1 MSNVSQPSSSSSS
14 SSPPKPHIILFA
26 RGVIARLDIWST
38 LRIAVQENWGG
49 PETKQKSRWIASTIV
64 DSFEEES
71 EEPDDI
77 YIEDMLLQIMADE
90 FEVSLEDGSAESVAK
105 DIVRMWLET
114 KEGKEDSVRKF
125 EELAEKMKGK
135 RIEVQETV
143 QSDDE
148 EDWDDE
154 EDEEG
159 SDDEVPQ
166 LIGHSSAQPTKKEP
180 EVDEDGFTLVKGRGK
195 GQR

>member
-1 MSNVSQPSSSSSS
+1 M
-14 SSPPKPHIILFA
+14 
-26 RGVIARLDIWST
+26 
-38 LRIAVQENWGG
+38 
-49 PETKQKSRWIASTIV
+49 IV

-77 YIEDMLLQIMADE
+77 YIEDMLVQIMADE

-105 DIVRMWLET
+105 DIVRIWLEA
-114 KEGKEDSVRKF
+114 KEGREILVRKF
-125 EELAEKMKGK
+125 EDLAEKMKGK
-135 RIEVQETV
+135 KIDVQETV
-143 QSDDE
+143 ASDDE

-154 EDEEG
+154 EDGEE
-159 SDDEVPQ
+159 SDNEAPQ
-166 LIGHSSAQPTKKEP
+166 LIEHLPVQTTRKQP

>member
-1 MSNVSQPSSSSSS
+1 MSNIPQPSSSSSS
-14 SSPPKPHIILFA
+14 SSPNLHTVLFA

-49 PETKQKSRWIASTIV
+49 PETKQKSRWIASAVV

-105 DIVRMWLET
+105 DIVRMWIET
-114 KEGKEDSVRKF
+114 KEGREDSVRKF
-125 EELAEKMKGK
+125 EDLAEKMKGK

-143 QSDDE
+143 ASDDDEDWEDDEDDKESDDE
-148 EDWDDE
+148 A
-154 EDEEG
+154 
-159 SDDEVPQ
+159 PQ
-166 LIGHSSAQPTKKEP
+166 LIRHSSAQPTKEP